1 MGCSARARPADR
13 SQRWEFRYRSAPW
26 GGALATAGGLVFS
39 GDMEGY
45 VMAFDA
51 ASGKPLWR
59 TPTGGAVFAS
69 PMSYAIDGRQYV
81 ALAAGGAL
89 FAFGLPEPASRPPAP
104 VR

>member
-1 MGCSARARPADR
+1 
-13 SQRWEFRYRSAPW
+13 
-26 GGALATAGGLVFS
+26 VFA

-51 ASGKPLWR
+51 AAGKLLWR

-69 PMSYAIDGRQYV
+69 PMSYALEGRQYV

-89 FAFGLPEPASRPPAP
+89 FAFGLPEPPSRPGAPA
-104 VR
+104 R